1 MKLFKKSTVPEEKKL
16 FLKNIRND
24 PKKPL
29 GVILTSLLVILPF
42 CICLLGAFLFSLNY
56 IRNDAYK
63 YNDDTYETIE
73 EVLCGV
79 KVSQSDGTVKLESKK
94 ITLSD
99 GSVKEIMPCLVKGEG
114 LDDRELRQYLDE
126 YGGTYETSYEN
137 GQTQVICSIKDGY
150 FDAVV
155 TVWLDENDDITQIS
169 RNYNSLGAYTEDLI
183 RQVCLA
189 TLGTA
194 LAVFFVVEGLIFG
207 GLAAYGKLYNWQDKR
222 KKKKESTPHSKE
234 EVNPASYLGTAAAE

>member
-1 MKLFKKSTVPEEKKL
+1 MKLFKKSTTPGEKKPIL
-16 FLKNIRND
+16 EKVREN

-29 GVILTSLLVILPF
+29 GVILTSLLIILPF
-42 CICLLGAFLFSLNY
+42 CICLLGAFLFALNY

-63 YNDDTYETIE
+63 YNDTYETIE

-137 GQTQVICSIKDGY
+137 GQTQVICSIKNGY

-169 RNYNSLGAYTEDLI
+169 RNYNSLGAYMDNLI
-183 RQVCLA
+183 RQVGLVA
-189 TLGTA
+189 LGIA
-194 LAVFFVVEGLIFG
+194 LVVFFVVECLIFG
-207 GLAAYGKLYNWQDKR
+207 GLAAYGKLYNWQAEK
-222 KKKKESTPHSKE
+222 KKKKEEAHSSE
-234 EVNPASYLGTAAAE
+234 ETAIQNPYMGTAAK

>member
-1 MKLFKKSTVPEEKKL
+1 MKLFKKSTTPGEKKPIL
-16 FLKNIRND
+16 EKVREN

-29 GVILTSLLVILPF
+29 GVILTSLLIILPF
-42 CICLLGAFLFSLNY
+42 CICLLGAFLFALNY

-99 GSVKEIMPCLVKGEG
+99 GSVKEIMPCLVNGEG

-137 GQTQVICSIKDGY
+137 GQTQVICSIKNGY

-169 RNYNSLGAYTEDLI
+169 RNYNSLGAYMDNLI
-183 RQVCLA
+183 RQVGLVA
-189 TLGTA
+189 LGIA
-194 LAVFFVVEGLIFG
+194 LVVFFVVECLIFG
-207 GLAAYGKLYNWQDKR
+207 GLAAYGKLYNWQAEK
-222 KKKKESTPHSKE
+222 KKKKEEAHSSE
-234 EVNPASYLGTAAAE
+234 ETAIQNPYMGTAAK

>member
-1 MKLFKKSTVPEEKKL
+1 MKLFKKSTIPGEKKPIL
-16 FLKNIRND
+16 EKVREN

-29 GVILTSLLVILPF
+29 GVILTSLLIILPF
-42 CICLLGAFLFSLNY
+42 CICLLGAFLFALNY

-137 GQTQVICSIKDGY
+137 GQTQVICSIKNGY

-169 RNYNSLGAYTEDLI
+169 RNYNSLGAYMDNLI
-183 RQVCLA
+183 RQVGLVA
-189 TLGTA
+189 LGIA
-194 LAVFFVVEGLIFG
+194 LVVFFVVECLIFG
-207 GLAAYGKLYNWQDKR
+207 GLAAYGKLYNWQAEK
-222 KKKKESTPHSKE
+222 KKKKEEAHSSE
-234 EVNPASYLGTAAAE
+234 ETAIQNPYMGTAAK

>member
-1 MKLFKKSTVPEEKKL
+1 MKLFKKSTTPGEKKPIL
-16 FLKNIRND
+16 EKVREN

-29 GVILTSLLVILPF
+29 GVILTSLLIILPF
-42 CICLLGAFLFSLNY
+42 CICLLGAFLFALNY

-137 GQTQVICSIKDGY
+137 GQTQVICSIKNGY

-169 RNYNSLGAYTEDLI
+169 RNYNSLGAYMDNLI
-183 RQVCLA
+183 RQVGLVA
-189 TLGTA
+189 LGIA
-194 LAVFFVVEGLIFG
+194 LVVFFVVECLIFG
-207 GLAAYGKLYNWQDKR
+207 GLAAYGKLYNWQAEK
-222 KKKKESTPHSKE
+222 KKKKEEAHSSE
-234 EVNPASYLGTAAAE
+234 ETAIQNPYMGTAAK